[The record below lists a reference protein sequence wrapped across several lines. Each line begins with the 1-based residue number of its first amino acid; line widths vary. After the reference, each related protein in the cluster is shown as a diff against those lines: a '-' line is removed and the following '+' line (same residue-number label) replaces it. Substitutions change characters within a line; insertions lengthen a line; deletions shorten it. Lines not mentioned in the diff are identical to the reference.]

1 MGLLDFL
8 NKPKGKDMKEAIE
21 DVSKIPP
28 VITVKRE
35 DGSETMVAQIEI
47 AQRIKHSDGSI
58 SCLMKA
64 KVININQGDTF
75 FWEAGIPIC
84 FEVPDGRMDLI
95 KDLVERNIG
104 LKLNNSAY
112 TYVGRAF
119 EKGDIRLQPPS
130 AVINN
135 EIAKLNQERLTE
147 ITNRR
152 LENSRREETRIRQEK
167 LEREAT
173 SRKIDYIQAE
183 RRRELQERIDHPFIR
198 GNINGPM
205 GEQYDGVNLENG
217 EILQIRNVK
226 KIAKDTTGR
235 YLYTARLKSTPNE
248 GDVEILNPEVGVP
261 VTFTL
266 PFRFNDIVNSE
277 YDEKYKAQL
286 EKGLLQMLS
295 AGYSKSLTPEETWD
309 SSKLHDIGGIDKSG
323 QIILNSRE
331 NVSNPIIN
339 KISQLQMQYQTELR
353 TRGETEQSREDR

>member
-8 NKPKGKDMKEAIE
+8 NKPKGKDMKEEIE

-35 DGSETMVAQIEI
+35 DGSETLVAQIAV
-47 AQRIKHSDGSI
+47 AQKIKHRDGSI

-95 KDLVERNIG
+95 KDLVERNIVMQ
-104 LKLNNSAY
+104 LNNSAY

-135 EIAKLNQERLTE
+135 EIVKLNQERLTE

-152 LENSRREETRIRQEK
+152 LENSKREE
-167 LEREAT
+167 
-173 SRKIDYIQAE
+173 
-183 RRRELQERIDHPFIR
+183 ERIDHPFIR